1 MDMDDELRRAG
12 DALDEASRRH
22 RPSGVAPRGR
32 TPWLAVSAGVL
43 VVAAVV
49 GALYVGRGGDDAA
62 STTPGT
68 GSVSDTTSDTTAVI
82 TTPETTTHATDPS
95 TTGAPVLDTGYRC
108 LQSAPVDVGGLTF
121 TIERFPTCS
130 ATALVMLRVGGTT
143 SVTCTGPLDA
153 HLSDGT
159 TLTYR
164 TSSTFWDTLGEW
176 APSTGD
182 APTTTGE
189 DSPSTSVP
197 YFADPGSARPIV
209 LPADASGDLVFTVS
223 VECPDSTPIGTVDIP
238 FTLAPSSRVGI
249 HFLRVD
255 ERAEYY
261 GACGNETAVF
271 SGETWYPLLQ
281 AEVALI
287 DPALYPQPA
296 PSSSGL
302 RAPQVM
308 EPGPGDAVGTFVVYG
323 DGVGRYES
331 DSGRVIWLTQ
341 IPHTY
346 HWEC

>member
-22 RPSGVAPRGR
+22 RPSAVAPRGR
-32 TPWLAVSAGVL
+32 TPWVAVAAGVL

-49 GALYVGRGGDDAA
+49 GALYIGRGGDDAT

-68 GSVSDTTSDTTAVI
+68 GSVSETTSDATAVI
-82 TTPETTTHATDPS
+82 TTPETDPS
-95 TTGAPVLDTGYRC
+95 TTRGPAVLDTGYRC

-143 SVTCTGPLDA
+143 AVTCTGPLDA
-153 HLSDGT
+153 NLSDGT

-164 TSSTFWDTLGEW
+164 YSSTFWDTGGQW
-176 APSTGD
+176 APSAVGT
-182 APTTTGE
+182 PTTNGE
-189 DSPSTSVP
+189 EPP
-197 YFADPGSARPIV
+197 YDRVQYSAQPGVIRPIA
-209 LPADASGDLVFTVS
+209 LPTDASGDLVFS
-223 VECPDSTPIGTVDIP
+223 VEVQCPDSTPIGTVDIP
-238 FTLAPSSRVGI
+238 FTLTPSSRVGI

-271 SGETWYPLLQ
+271 SGETWYPMLQ

-287 DPALYPQPA
+287 DPALYPLPN
-296 PSSSGL
+296 PPSSGL

-308 EPGPGDAVGTFVVYG
+308 EPGPGDDVGTFVVYG

-341 IPHTY
+341 VPHTY
-346 HWEC
+346 NWEC